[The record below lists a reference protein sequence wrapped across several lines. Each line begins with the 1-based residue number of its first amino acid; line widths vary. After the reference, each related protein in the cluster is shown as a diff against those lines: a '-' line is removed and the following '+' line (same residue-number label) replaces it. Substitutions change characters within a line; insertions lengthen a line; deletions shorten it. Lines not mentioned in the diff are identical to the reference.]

1 MAAYRCIGGEF
12 RSSRRPERQIGF
24 SEYLATA
31 QLEAQRLA
39 EAALQAGLDAAVP
52 TCPGWTVGELLRHVG
67 GLARG
72 VTDYLR
78 TGNPFPPTAADTQSW
93 FAAPPAGIDLVAWYV
108 GVRAE
113 LTQAF
118 LAADPRTACFTFLP
132 AESPLLFWARRDA
145 HETAIHRA
153 DVQLAA
159 GTEITPYEPEFARD
173 GIAELL
179 AFTALSLR
187 ADPGFTVAVAGC
199 LLHVGPTDCT
209 VEPDS
214 GVSADLRLVGPPSAA
229 YLTLWNRTPPTD
241 LRLVGDPALLDYW
254 RQHARWEL

>member
-1 MAAYRCIGGEF
+1 MAAYRSMRADFRGGP
-12 RSSRRPERQIGF
+12 RPERAIGF

-31 QLEAQRLA
+31 QLETQRLA
-39 EAALQAGLDAAVP
+39 EAALQAGPEAAVP
-52 TCPGWTVGELLRHVG
+52 TCPGWTVGDLLRHAG

-78 TGNPFPPTAADTQSW
+78 TGNPFPPTEAERRSW
-93 FAAPPAGIDLVAWYV
+93 FAPLPDRTDLVAWYV

-113 LTQAF
+113 LAQAF
-118 LAADPRTACFTFLP
+118 LAADPRTACFSFLP
-132 AESPLLFWARRDA
+132 AESPVLFWARRDA

-159 GTEITPYEPEFARD
+159 GAEITPYDPEFARD

-179 AFTALSLR
+179 AFTALGLR
-187 ADPGFTVAVAGC
+187 ADPGFTIAAGGR
-199 LLHVGPTDCT
+199 LLRVGPTDCF
-209 VEPDS
+209 VEPD
-214 GVSADLRLVGPPSAA
+214 GGGPADLRLVGVASTA
-229 YLTLWNRTPPTD
+229 YLTLWNRTPPTG
-241 LRLVGDPALLDYW
+241 LHLEGDPALLAYW